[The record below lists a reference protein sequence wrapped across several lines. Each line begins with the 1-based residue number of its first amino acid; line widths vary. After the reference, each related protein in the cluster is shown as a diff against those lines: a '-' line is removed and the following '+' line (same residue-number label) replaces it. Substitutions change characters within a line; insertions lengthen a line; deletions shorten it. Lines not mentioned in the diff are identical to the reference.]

1 MSTYHFY
8 CFKALPYFRNADSY
22 LNDCSIVRVICLLQT
37 IEKFLSSN
45 II

>member
-22 LNDCSIVRVICLLQT
+22 LNDCSIVREICLLQT